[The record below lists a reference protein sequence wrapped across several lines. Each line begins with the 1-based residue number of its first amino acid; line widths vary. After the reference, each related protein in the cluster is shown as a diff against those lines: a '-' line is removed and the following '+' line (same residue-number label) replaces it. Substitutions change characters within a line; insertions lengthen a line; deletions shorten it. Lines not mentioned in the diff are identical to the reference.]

1 MTRALVRRLVT
12 CALVAG
18 VLLALDAVPAS
29 AHAILEST
37 DPAAGATLGSSPK
50 SVTLHFDESVTATI
64 GAIRVFDGRGNRVE
78 VGAPYHPSG
87 TASAIA
93 ANVPKLHDGSYVV
106 TWRVISADSHPVQ
119 GAFTIAVGNP
129 SVGNVTGLASRL
141 LNEEGGSTT
150 VGVVYGVVRFLVFAS
165 LALLI
170 GAVVLLVTAWPSG
183 RTSRRAARIVWG
195 AWIVALVSTLA
206 AFALQGAYAA
216 ALPLSSALHTTQ
228 LRGVWHTR
236 FGEETILRA
245 VLLLVAVVFLRQLLA
260 RPADTT
266 GGATRSGA
274 RPLVAWWRPLAVVV
288 GVAMVT
294 TPGLG
299 GHASTGRWRALALPA
314 DVVHVGSMAVWLGGL
329 ALLLACVLPIPDP
342 ALLRR
347 VVPRFSRVAFWCI
360 VAIVAS
366 GSFQAWRQVGSLHAF
381 TSTDYGRLLLVK
393 LGLVVVVVA
402 AAAMSR
408 DVVNRRFRQPY
419 EPGRVPDDERVAVT
433 VGGAGNGGRDIA
445 RGRHDGGNGAGDG
458 DWDAD
463 DDDEWTEE
471 DEEHAEVHRLRL
483 SVGVEVVVAVL
494 VLAVTALLV
503 NAPPAYTAA
512 SLPYFKT
519 VEQSGR
525 FYDIEVT
532 PARAGP
538 NDVHLTAVT
547 VNGGPA
553 DVIKYTVTFSEPGK
567 GIAPI
572 AVPLLRLGP
581 GHYASYAFRVPFPGT
596 WQMSVS
602 ALISDT
608 EESTFTVKVPVH

>member
-1 MTRALVRRLVT
+1 MTRALVHRLVA
-12 CALVAG
+12 CALLVG
-18 VLLALDAVPAS
+18 LVVALDAGTAS

-50 SVTLHFDESVTATI
+50 SVTLHYDESVTATI
-64 GAIRVFDGRGNRVE
+64 GAIRLFDGRGNRIE
-78 VGAPYHPSG
+78 VGAPYHPRGIGSEV
-87 TASAIA
+87 A
-93 ANVPKLHDGSYVV
+93 ANVPKLRDGSYVV

-119 GAFTIAVGNP
+119 GAFTITVGNP
-129 SVGNVTGLASRL
+129 SVGDVTSLASRL
-141 LNEEGGSTT
+141 LTAQGGSTT
-150 VGVVYGVVRFLVFAS
+150 VGVVYGIARFLVFAS
-165 LALLI
+165 LALLV
-170 GAVVLLVTAWPSG
+170 GAAVLVVTAWPSG
-183 RTSRRAARIVWG
+183 RTSRRAGRIVWG
-195 AWIVALVSTLA
+195 AWIVAFVSTLA

-216 ALPLSSALHTTQ
+216 GLPLSSALHTTQ
-228 LRGVWHTR
+228 LRAVWHTR
-236 FGEETILRA
+236 FGEVTILRA
-245 VLLLVAVVFLRQLLA
+245 VLLLVTVVFLRQLLV
-260 RPADTT
+260 RADTDGQRT
-266 GGATRSGA
+266 DPP
-274 RPLVAWWRPLAVVV
+274 PLAAWWRPLAVVIA
-288 GVAMVT
+288 VAMVA

-299 GHASTGRWRALALPA
+299 GHASTGRWRWLALPA
-314 DVVHVGSMAVWLGGL
+314 DVVHVGAMAVWLGGL
-329 ALLLACVLPIPDP
+329 ALLLSCVLPIPDP
-342 ALLRR
+342 VLLRR

-360 VAIVAS
+360 AAIVAT

-393 LGLVVVVVA
+393 LAFVVVVVA
-402 AAAMSR
+402 AAALSR
-408 DVVNRRFRQPY
+408 DVVHRRLREPY
-419 EPGRVPDDERVAVT
+419 VPDLVPDDERVAVT
-433 VGGAGNGGRDIA
+433 VGGGGAGGTGRD
-445 RGRHDGGNGAGDG
+445 GDDG
-458 DWDAD
+458 DLRDDED
-463 DDDEWTEE
+463 DDWTEE
-471 DEEHAEVHRLRL
+471 DEERAEVHRLRL
-483 SVGVEVVVAVL
+483 SVAVEVVAAVL

-532 PARAGP
+532 PAKAGP

-596 WQMSVS
+596 WQVSVS

-608 EESTFTVKVPVH
+608 EESTFTLNVPIH